1 MEWIEDLE
9 LGLVDMDAQ
18 HRNIYVLIQHIHTAD
33 ERGNRSG
40 ISDAIVELEQV
51 TRAHF
56 EYEER
61 LMVTYDYPDL
71 VIHTAEHAK
80 LLLEVQGYKDNA
92 VFTTQQLARILFN
105 WLTSHIMMVNRQLAL
120 HVLRLRTNA
129 GDTKVTELTG
139 AC

>member
-1 MEWIEDLE
+1 M
-9 LGLVDMDAQ
+9 
-18 HRNIYVLIQHIHTAD
+18 LIQHINTAD

-51 TRAHF
+51 TRVHF
-56 EYEER
+56 DVEDR

-105 WLTSHIMMVNRQLAL
+105 WLTSHIMMVKSVSWHSTFCVFVLMPETRKSRSSREPVEPLAIFGKARSL
-120 HVLRLRTNA
+120 M
-129 GDTKVTELTG
+129 G
-139 AC
+139 